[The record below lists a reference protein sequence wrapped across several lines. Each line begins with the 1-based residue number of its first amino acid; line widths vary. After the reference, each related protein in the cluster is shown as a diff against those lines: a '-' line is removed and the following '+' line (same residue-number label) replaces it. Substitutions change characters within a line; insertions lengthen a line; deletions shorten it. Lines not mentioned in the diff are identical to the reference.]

1 MDFFKTLRK
10 KLESVP
16 DRASDQRFWAR
27 FEREFG
33 ATKKAQKKIFWTLP
47 KVASI
52 SAACLVALY
61 FVFQGGLQS
70 RQDEQALA
78 AQLFVNQEMLE
89 HMEALGEVDGAELS
103 EDDWSLLL
111 AGMEQDHG

>member
-1 MDFFKTLRK
+1 VDFFKALRK
-10 KLESVP
+10 KLESAP

-33 ATKKAQKKIFWTLP
+33 ASKKPEKKIFWTLP

-61 FVFQGGLQS
+61 FVFQGGFQNA
-70 RQDEQALA
+70 REEKALA
-78 AQLFVNQEMLE
+78 AQLIVNQEMLE

>member
-1 MDFFKTLRK
+1 VAFFKALRK

-33 ATKKAQKKIFWTLP
+33 ATKKAEKKIFWTLP
-47 KVASI
+47 KAASI

-61 FVFQGGLQS
+61 FVFQGGFRS
-70 RQDEQALA
+70 GREEQVLA

-89 HMEALGEVDGAELS
+89 HMDALGELDGAELS
-103 EDDWSLLL
+103 EDDWALLL